1 MIKKGQIVEII
12 YKAIEDLN
20 EENHQH
26 QLEKSDDTIL
36 LGKGSQIDSLE
47 FVNLISSIE
56 DYIEEELDV
65 VVTIVNEHSIA
76 IEPSPFRT
84 IDTLTK
90 YILSC
95 L

>member
-1 MIKKGQIVEII
+1 MLEKEQILEII

-26 QLEKSDDTIL
+26 QLEKSDNVIL
-36 LGKGSQIDSLE
+36 LGKGSQLDSIG
-47 FVNLISSIE
+47 FVSLISYIE
-56 DYIEEELDV
+56 DYIEEEADI
-65 VVTIVNEHSIA
+65 VVTLVNEKSIA